1 MIRTA
6 LDDRT
11 LDSTLGRASP
21 LLKLA
26 VAIGWLGG
34 LVLVIDGRPPLA
46 LTAIALLAGPT
57 LGRVS
62 PRRMLFGLLPLWSAA
77 LGIAFFNTVFASA
90 NANASLPAILA
101 LGPWR
106 VTRPA
111 LDGGLALGARILA
124 IASAG
129 ILFGQTTDPTR
140 LADALVQQGHVSPRF
155 AYGALAAFQAVPRLL
170 EDVVALQQARR
181 VRGLARSWHPR
192 ILVGLL
198 VQAIRHGDRLALAM
212 DARAFDAGP
221 RSTFRPI
228 RWGLADLVV
237 AGGGIAAL
245 GLALATTR
253 L

>member
-1 MIRTA
+1 MIRA
-6 LDDRT
+6 AIDDRT
-11 LDSTLGRASP
+11 LESVLGRASP

-34 LVLVIDGRPPLA
+34 LILVIDGRPPLA
-46 LTAIALLAGPT
+46 LTAVALLAGPT

-62 PRRMLFGLLPLWSAA
+62 ARRMLLGLLPLWGAA
-77 LGIAFFNTVFASA
+77 LGIAFFNTMFAAA
-90 NANASLPAILA
+90 NADHSLAAIA
-101 LGPWR
+101 ELGPWR

-111 LDGGLALGARILA
+111 LDAGLALGARILA

-129 ILFGQTTDPTR
+129 ILFGQTTDATR
-140 LADALVQQGHVSPRF
+140 LADSLVQQARVSPRF
-155 AYGALAAFQAVPRLL
+155 AYGALAAFQAVPRLM
-170 EDVVALQQARR
+170 EDVVALRQARR

-228 RWGLADLVV
+228 RWGLADLAV
-237 AGGGIAAL
+237 AGGGVAAL
-245 GLALATTR
+245 VLALGTTR